1 MCKKRASKGTQII
14 SQMNNSFKS
23 PGFFTFFLVFLFFS
37 TLAFPETGYKGW
49 LRYLPVKDKKLAGLY
64 RENCSTIFLAGESE
78 ILGSAL
84 AELKIGITG
93 MLGIEP
99 KLLSSA
105 DKNCLVIGTIELI
118 TPSVCRFSEKEK
130 LDLSQEGFIIKNT
143 GEQLIIASK
152 SEAGV
157 LYGIFRLLR
166 MMQTGEAIPETAILE
181 NPKIKLRLLNHWDNP
196 GKIPPGTSSI
206 ERGYAGSTIFKW
218 EDLPALNDRYRD
230 YARLLSSV
238 GINGTV
244 INNVNTAKNGLEG
257 WKLLTP
263 EYLPKLK
270 ALAGVFRLY
279 GIKLFIS
286 VNFFS
291 PILISGLKDADP
303 MNPEVKLW
311 WKNKVAELYSEI
323 PDFGGFLVKADS
335 EGEPGPIKYGRTQA
349 EGADLIADALKP
361 FGGLLIWR
369 AFVYGKKE
377 LSSDRAC
384 QAYQVFKPLDGM
396 FADNAVVQ
404 IKNGPIDF
412 QVREPVST
420 LFGAMPGTDQILEL
434 QITQEY
440 TGHEMHV
447 CYLVP
452 QWKEILGFD
461 TYVKGQGSSVARIIE
476 GDLFN
481 YKYSGIAGVSNIGA
495 DKNWTGHPLA
505 QANLYGFG
513 RLAWDPDL
521 TTESIT
527 HEWIL
532 QTYGNSE
539 KVISVLKDILLTSWR
554 NYEDYTSP
562 LGVGLM
568 CASDHFNPDPAGR
581 ISYHKA
587 DRFGVGFDR
596 TMATGSGFTGQY
608 SALSGS
614 VYEDLLTCP
623 DEFLLF
629 FHHVPYSYK
638 LRSGKTVIQH
648 IYDSHNEGVERVK
661 EYITEWET
669 LSEIIDRERYDEVL
683 EKLNRQLHYAEEW
696 RDSVNNY
703 FLRLSEIEDAG
714 KKNLRK

>member
-1 MCKKRASKGTQII
+1 
-14 SQMNNSFKS
+14 MNNSFKS

>member
-1 MCKKRASKGTQII
+1 
-14 SQMNNSFKS
+14 MNNSFKS

-84 AELKIGITG
+84 AELKIGITD

-99 KLLSSA
+99 KLISSA
-105 DKNCLVIGTIELI
+105 DKNCLVIGTIEHI

-196 GKIPPGTSSI
+196 GKVPPGASPI
-206 ERGYAGSTIFKW
+206 ERGYAGSSIFKW

-279 GIKLFIS
+279 GIKLYIS

-291 PILISGLKDADP
+291 PILISGIKDADP

-311 WKNKVAELYSEI
+311 WKNKVAEIYGEI

-412 QVREPVST
+412 QVREPASP

-461 TYVKGQGSSVARIIE
+461 THVKGQGSSVARIIE

-581 ISYHKA
+581 TSYHKA

-596 TMATGSGFTGQY
+596 TMETGSGFTGQY

-661 EYITEWET
+661 EYITEWNT
-669 LSEIIDRERYDEVL
+669 LSGIIDRERYDEVL

-703 FLRLSEIEDAG
+703 FLHLSEIEDAG
-714 KKNLRK
+714 KKKVGK